1 MDGAAAS
8 PLRSPAHHRYRSDA
22 SPPHQI
28 AQPGSA
34 PSNRHGRGCRLTNGA
49 AGSSPIPIGRFSMG
63 GLRRKF
69 IDRTQDLIRWRGR
82 GGEEEEEEIGDCFMV
97 KVVICLHSVTCN
109 WPFENLQ
116 LKIDA
121 DFLYFLA
128 DGDLALIISEFNK
141 SLSQFPICSFNME
154 IHRYAVLPLV
164 QARNTGKDLVV
175 YP

>member
-97 KVVICLHSVTCN
+97 KV
-109 WPFENLQ
+109 